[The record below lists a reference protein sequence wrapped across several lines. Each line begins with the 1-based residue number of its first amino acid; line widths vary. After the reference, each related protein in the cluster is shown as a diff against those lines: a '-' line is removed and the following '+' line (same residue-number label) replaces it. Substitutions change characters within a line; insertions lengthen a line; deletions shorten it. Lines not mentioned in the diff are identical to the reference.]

1 MNFRAPFQA
10 QPVFCDY
17 KTLWGP
23 SRTWI
28 KHCLREVLI
37 VVEEDCVIQD
47 APPRSLP
54 SEVGSSYAYK
64 ESYSKCSSSL
74 NYTPVVFAV
83 SPVSIHLVTWS
94 GPRWKV
100 ILGGHVSFTTIRLK
114 EQSSEEKGNPLVS
127 TYSFLMTALPG
138 AGSVLNI

>member
-1 MNFRAPFQA
+1 MNSRAPFQP

-17 KTLWGP
+17 KTLWGS

-28 KHCLREVLI
+28 KHCLREVLMAI
-37 VVEEDCVIQD
+37 EEDCIIQ
-47 APPRSLP
+47 AWASC
-54 SEVGSSYAYK
+54 SEAGSSYAY
-64 ESYSKCSSSL
+64 EECCSKCSSSL